1 MRSMYFTERVV
12 DSWNR
17 LPAKTVDFCLLSRFR
32 KSIESV
38 ELTVLTGS

>member
-1 MRSMYFTERVV
+1 MYFNEYVV
-12 DSWNR
+12 NTWNR
-17 LPAKTVDFCLLSRFR
+17 LQLKTVDFTSLSRLC